1 MRIILPIVGVMVLA
15 YRVVWRVVVLFAK
28 LIVFIFIQIFS
39 LFVYIISYVFG
50 RIQRKKVNSQIEKG
64 EYR

>member
-15 YRVVWRVVVLFAK
+15 YRVAWGVVVLFAK
-28 LIVFIFIQIFS
+28 LIVFIFIKIFS

>member
-1 MRIILPIVGVMVLA
+1 MPIVGVMVLV
-15 YRVVWRVVVLFAK
+15 YTVVWKVVVLFAK
-28 LIVFIFIQIFS
+28 LVVFIFIQIFS

-50 RIQRKKVNSQIEKG
+50 RIQRKKVNSQLKKG